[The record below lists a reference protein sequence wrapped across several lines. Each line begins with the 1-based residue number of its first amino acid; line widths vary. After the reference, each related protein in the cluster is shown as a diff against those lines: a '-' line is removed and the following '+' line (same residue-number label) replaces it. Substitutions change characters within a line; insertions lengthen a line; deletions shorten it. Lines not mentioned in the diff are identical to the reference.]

1 VKIRLSGTRGEIA
14 EVMPA
19 LQAALDVRE
28 ISDFY
33 PNRGSSTLGRVYV
46 DAVPRTTGGDQSE
59 SAR

>member
-1 VKIRLSGTRGEIA
+1 VKIRLSGTRSEIA

-19 LQAALDVRE
+19 LEAALDVRE

-46 DAVPRTTGGDQSE
+46 DAVARTAGDDQSE